1 MAIKKILVTGSSGLV
16 GSAFKKIQNEFN
28 YTFVFITSND
38 CNLEVYSETKA
49 CFQKHKPDY
58 IIHLAACVGGLY
70 KNMNYKVDML
80 EKNLLMNFNVVKC
93 SYEIGV
99 EKLICMLSTCIFP
112 DSTTYPINE
121 NMLHDGPPHFS
132 NDAYS
137 YAKRMMEVHC
147 KAYNENYNTNYS
159 CIIPTNIYG
168 SNDNFSLEDGH
179 VLPSLVHKCYL
190 ANRENINFEI
200 RGTGIP
206 LRQFIYYGDLA
217 RIIVNCIEKLN
228 RESLIISPDE
238 EYSIKYIA
246 EEISKAF
253 EYNKDIVFNTSYSD
267 GQFKKTADNSK
278 LKRLL
283 PEIKFTSIQEGI
295 RETVE
300 FFKNNYIT
308 CRK

>member
-168 SNDNFSLEDGH
+168 SNDNISWNNAR
-179 VLPSLVHKCYL
+179 LV
-190 ANRENINFEI
+190 I
-200 RGTGIP
+200 RGVSLNTGNSNTN
-206 LRQFIYYGDLA
+206 
-217 RIIVNCIEKLN
+217 IVLQPIVIQCTSGNVYTQGTFTVTDNGSN
-228 RESLIISPDE
+228 RGYSTWVSPW
-238 EYSIKYIA
+238 
-246 EEISKAF
+246 
-253 EYNKDIVFNTSYSD
+253 FNTNIVSDAQAIGIKVLSINGVSTGNVRIGTSYL
-267 GQFKKTADNSK
+267 QFRS
-278 LKRLL
+278 
-283 PEIKFTSIQEGI
+283 
-295 RETVE
+295 
-300 FFKNNYIT
+300 
-308 CRK
+308 